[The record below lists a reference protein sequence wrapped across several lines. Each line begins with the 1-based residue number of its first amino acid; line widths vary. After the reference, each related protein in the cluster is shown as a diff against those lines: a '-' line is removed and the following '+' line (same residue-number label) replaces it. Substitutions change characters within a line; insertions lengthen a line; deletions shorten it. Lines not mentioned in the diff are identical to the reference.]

1 MALRLIDVIE
11 WPDQG
16 PTDIVQ
22 RVPEQGQ
29 GDIRLG
35 SQAIVRPSQVCYF
48 VREGKALDA
57 LAEGRHTLS
66 TYNLPIL
73 TGLLKIGTNSKT
85 PFPAEA
91 YFVTL
96 RDFLDQKWGTASEIT
111 VRDSELGMVQ
121 LRAHGTYAMS
131 IKNPKQF
138 LDQVVGVQGVYT
150 TNDINDYLR
159 GILMAEITGTL
170 GTVMKGKS
178 LLDLAAVQADMGDA
192 IRDRAKDDFAEIG
205 IELKKV
211 FVTQITPSEEIARA
225 IGQRGAMGALGT
237 NYMEYQAGQAMRDAA
252 KSDGS
257 GVAGLGAG
265 LGAGMGIGQAMA
277 GAMQSGM
284 SRPTPSPAPEAAA
297 AAAAPASK
305 AAIQTALTNL
315 DIRLANGDLTEATY
329 NKLRANLEK
338 ALGEAAA

>member
-29 GDIRLG
+29 GDIRFG
-35 SQAIVRPSQVCYF
+35 SQVIVRPSQVCYF

-57 LAEGRHTLS
+57 FQEGRHTLS

-73 TGLLKIGTNSKT
+73 TGLLKLATNSKT

-91 YFVTL
+91 YFVTT

-121 LRAHGTYAMS
+121 LRAHGTYAMK
-131 IKNPKQF
+131 IANPKSF
-138 LDQVVGVQGVYT
+138 LDQVVGVQGIYT
-150 TNDINDYLR
+150 TSDINDYLR
-159 GILMAEITGTL
+159 GILMAEVAGTF
-170 GTVMKGKS
+170 GEVMAGKS
-178 LLDLAAVQADMGDA
+178 LLDLAAVQAAMGGA
-192 IRDRAKDDFAEIG
+192 ITERAKSHFADVG

-211 FVTQITPSEEIARA
+211 FVTTITPTEEVARA
-225 IGQRGAMGALGT
+225 ISQRSAMGALGT

-252 KSDGS
+252 KNDGS
-257 GVAGLGAG
+257 GAAAIGTG

-277 GAMQSGM
+277 GAMASGFGK
-284 SRPTPSPAPEAAA
+284 PSPESQPSASADAP
-297 AAAAPASK
+297 PTK

-315 DIRLANGDLTEATY
+315 DIRLANGDISEATY

-338 ALGEAAA
+338 ALGDAAA

>member
-1 MALRLIDVIE
+1 MGLRLIDVVE

-16 PTDIVQ
+16 PLDIVH

-35 SQAIVRPSQVCYF
+35 SQVIVRPSQVCHF

-57 LAEGRHTLS
+57 FQEGRHTLT

-73 TGLLKIGTNSKT
+73 TGLIKLATNSKT

-91 YFVTL
+91 YFVTT

-121 LRAHGTYAMS
+121 LRAHGTYAMR
-131 IKNPKQF
+131 IANPKQF
-138 LDQVVGVQGVYT
+138 LEQVVGVQGMFT
-150 TNDINDYLR
+150 TSDIGDYLR
-159 GILMAEITGTL
+159 GVLMAEIAGTF
-170 GTVMKGKS
+170 GEVMKGKS
-178 LLDLAAVQADMGDA
+178 LLDLAALQSDMGGA
-192 IRDRAKDDFAEIG
+192 IATRAKPHFSAVG
-205 IELKKV
+205 IELIKV
-211 FVTQITPSEEIARA
+211 FVTQISPSEEVARA

-257 GVAGLGAG
+257 GAAGLGAG

-277 GAMQSGM
+277 GAMQSGFAK
-284 SRPTPSPAPEAAA
+284 PTPQAADAGKSDAP
-297 AAAAPASK
+297 PTKAS
-305 AAIQTALTNL
+305 IQTALTNL
-315 DIRLANGDLTEATY
+315 DIRLANGDISEATY
-329 NKLRANLEK
+329 TKLRANLEK
-338 ALGEAAA
+338 ALGDAAV

>member
-29 GDIRLG
+29 GDIRFG
-35 SQAIVRPSQVCYF
+35 SQVIVRPSQVCYF

-57 LAEGRHTLS
+57 FQEGRHTLS

-73 TGLLKIGTNSKT
+73 TGLLKLATNSKT

-91 YFVTL
+91 YFVTT

-121 LRAHGTYAMS
+121 LRAHGTYAMK
-131 IKNPKQF
+131 IANPKSF
-138 LDQVVGVQGVYT
+138 LDQVVGVQGIYT
-150 TNDINDYLR
+150 TSDINDYLR
-159 GILMAEITGTL
+159 GILMAEVAGTF
-170 GTVMKGKS
+170 GEVMAGKS
-178 LLDLAAVQADMGDA
+178 LLDLAAVQAAMGGA
-192 IRDRAKDDFAEIG
+192 IAERAKSHFADVG

-211 FVTQITPSEEIARA
+211 FVTTITPTEEVARA
-225 IGQRGAMGALGT
+225 ISQRSAMGALGT

-257 GVAGLGAG
+257 GAAAIGTG

-277 GAMQSGM
+277 GAMASGFGK
-284 SRPTPSPAPEAAA
+284 PSPEPQSSASADAP
-297 AAAAPASK
+297 PTK

-315 DIRLANGDLTEATY
+315 DIRLANGDISEATY

-338 ALGEAAA
+338 ALGDAAA